1 MGNIIETSVFEE
13 MMEAEEG
20 FAEMVE
26 LIHEVDGEVITE
38 SVEDV
43 LERELLERENMVD
56 DEEVDVIT
64 DHLPEIEKCCT
75 ICEFSE
81 PGDGCGANDL
91 SELEQLEM
99 EAELSVG
106 I

>member
-1 MGNIIETSVFEE
+1 MSLFSKEFQQEMDDFFEE
-13 MMEAEEG
+13 LDN
-20 FAEMVE
+20 VVT
-26 LIHEVDGEVITE
+26 LVHEVNGEVVTE
-38 SVEDV
+38 SVQDV
-43 LERELLERENMVD
+43 LERENMVD
-56 DEEVDVIT
+56 DEEVDLIT
-64 DHLPEIEKCCT
+64 DHLPELEKCCT

>member
-1 MGNIIETSVFEE
+1 MGNLIETSLFEE
-13 MMEAEEG
+13 MLEAEEG
-20 FAEMVE
+20 FGEMVE

-64 DHLPEIEKCCT
+64 DHL
-75 ICEFSE
+75 
-81 PGDGCGANDL
+81 D
-91 SELEQLEM
+91 ELGQLEM

>member
-91 SELEQLEM
+91 SEIEQLEM

>member
-13 MMEAEEG
+13 MIEAEEG

-43 LERELLERENMVD
+43 LERELLERE
-56 DEEVDVIT
+56 
-64 DHLPEIEKCCT
+64 
-75 ICEFSE
+75 
-81 PGDGCGANDL
+81 
-91 SELEQLEM
+91 QLEM
-99 EAELSVG
+99 EAELGVG

>member
-56 DEEVDVIT
+56 DEEVDLIT

>member
-1 MGNIIETSVFEE
+1 MGNLIETSLFEE
-13 MMEAEEG
+13 MIEAEEG

-56 DEEVDVIT
+56 EEEVDVIT

>member
-1 MGNIIETSVFEE
+1 MSLFSKEFQQEMDDFFEE
-13 MMEAEEG
+13 LDN
-20 FAEMVE
+20 VVT
-26 LIHEVDGEVITE
+26 LVHEVNGEVVTE
-38 SVEDV
+38 SVQDV
-43 LERELLERENMVD
+43 LERENMVD

-64 DHLPEIEKCCT
+64 DHLSELEKCCT

-91 SELEQLEM
+91 SELGQLEM
-99 EAELSVG
+99 EAELSVW

>member
-1 MGNIIETSVFEE
+1 MGNLIETSLFEE
-13 MMEAEEG
+13 MIEAEEG
-20 FAEMVE
+20 FGEMVE

-64 DHLPEIEKCCT
+64 DHL
-75 ICEFSE
+75 
-81 PGDGCGANDL
+81 D
-91 SELEQLEM
+91 ELRQLEM

>member
-1 MGNIIETSVFEE
+1 MNSIFKEIQKD
-13 MMEAEEG
+13 M
-20 FAEMVE
+20 
-26 LIHEVDGEVITE
+26 
-38 SVEDV
+38 
-43 LERELLERENMVD
+43 
-56 DEEVDVIT
+56 DEFFDHIDSILDRDPDEVDVIT
-64 DHLPEIEKCCT
+64 DHLPEPEKCCT

-106 I
+106 V

>member
-1 MGNIIETSVFEE
+1 MGNLIETSLFEE
-13 MMEAEEG
+13 MIEAEEG

-56 DEEVDVIT
+56 DEEVDLIT
-64 DHLPEIEKCCT
+64 DHLPELEKCCT